1 MTNTIE
7 NIRIAEE
14 MFEEL
19 KKECGITDEE
29 IEAYLQEEDE
39 EE

>member
-14 MFEEL
+14 MFEQL
-19 KKECGITDEE
+19 KKECGVTDEE
-29 IEAYLQEEDE
+29 IEAYAQGEDE
-39 EE
+39 E